1 MKKVTK
7 NYKKIGAII
16 LAAGKGT
23 RMNSKRIN
31 KVALHLADKPLIL
44 HTVHLLE
51 NIKIGALVVVVGF
64 AKQSVMKLLDGGV
77 IFAEQKIRDGNARA
91 VVYGFKKM
99 PKEIENI
106 IVLNG
111 DDSAFY
117 TEKIVTRLI
126 DYHYKTNASFTL
138 LTTEIKNPK
147 GLGRIIRNEKGKIL
161 SIREEK
167 DATLKQKKIKEVN
180 PACYIFK
187 TEFLEKYLKM
197 VQKSSI
203 TGEYYIVSLVDIGVK
218 HNEKIESLKIKKFPW
233 RGVNTKEE
241 LEEAERLFSKINN
254 KK

>member
-1 MKKVTK
+1 MKKVVK
-7 NYKKIGAII
+7 DYKKIGVII

-23 RMNSKRIN
+23 RMNSKKIN

-51 NIKIGALVVVVGF
+51 NIKIGTLVVVVGF
-64 AKQSVMKLLDGGV
+64 AKQSVMTLLDGGV
-77 IFAEQKIRDGNARA
+77 IFAEQKIRNGNAKA
-91 VVYGFKKM
+91 VSYGLKKM
-99 PKEIENI
+99 PKQIEDV

-126 DYHYKTNASFTL
+126 DHHYKTKASFNL
-138 LTTEIKNPK
+138 LTTEIEDPK
-147 GLGRIIRNEKGKIL
+147 GLGRIIRDEKGKIL

-167 DATLKQKKIKEVN
+167 DATSKQKKIKEVN

-187 TEFLEKYLKM
+187 VGFLEKYLNM

-203 TGEYYIVSLVDIGVK
+203 TGEYYVVSLVDIGVK
-218 HNEKIESLKIKKFPW
+218 HGEKIESLKIKKFPW
-233 RGVNTKEE
+233 RGVNTQDE
-241 LEEAERLFSKINN
+241 LEEAERLFSKMNN